1 MVKFVSLVVLGL
13 FFIAVQPSFA
23 DDRAQI
29 VGVWK
34 LVSWERETQVTGARL
49 PIMGKNPTGYLVFTP
64 EGRMVQ
70 IVTAEGRKAP
80 NTEKER
86 AALLDS
92 MVAVTGMYR
101 LEGDRYITKIDV
113 AWQPADVG
121 PEKVSSFRFE
131 GNRLHVIGDWTPAM
145 AAGKTGIIGRSIE
158 TWERAK

>member
-1 MVKFVSLVVLGL
+1 MVKFNWLVVLGL
-13 FFIAVQPSFA
+13 FLIALQPSFA

-34 LVSWERETQVTGARL
+34 LVSWEREVQATGARL

-92 MVAVTGMYR
+92 MTAFTGMYR
-101 LEGDRYITKIDV
+101 VEGDRYITKFDV
-113 AWQPADVG
+113 AWHPARVG
-121 PEKVSSFRFE
+121 AEVVSSFKFE
-131 GNRLHVIGDWTPAM
+131 GDRLQVIGDWMPAI
-145 AAGKTGIIGRSIE
+145 AAGKRAVGRTIA

>member
-1 MVKFVSLVVLGL
+1 MRLKEDTMVKLKWLAIAAL
-13 FFIAVQPSFA
+13 FLMAGQPSFA
-23 DDRAQI
+23 DDREKI

-34 LVSWERETQVTGARL
+34 LVSWEWEVQATGARL
-49 PIMGKNPTGYLVFTP
+49 SSMGKNPTGYRVFTP
-64 EGRMVQ
+64 EGRMMQ

-101 LEGDRYITKIDV
+101 LEGDRIIANIDV

-121 PEKVSSFRFE
+121 PEKVS
-131 GNRLHVIGDWTPAM
+131 L
-145 AAGKTGIIGRSIE
+145 
-158 TWERAK
+158 